1 MIAPREEKDEIIG
14 HKIAGKVE
22 SKKKKQILVSKEE
35 KKEWK
40 KKVI

>member
-22 SKKKKQILVSKEE
+22 SKKKETDFSIERR
-35 KKEWK
+35 KKRMK
-40 KKVI
+40 KKK